1 MFLDETWTPLF
12 HLKTSFF
19 NGHCYPALIWFNPR
33 KSYFPNN
40 FWVIFF
46 LLYVTLNPACC
57 AQSELGVP
65 NTIFFTRWN
74 DFLNW
79 QQMCRLKNK
88 QFFQERILTNL
99 FSHGLKN
106 LKKCKAFEW
115 VSAWAKLFTF
125 HNLRQKQMKKK
136 KLL

>member
-46 LLYVTLNPACC
+46 VIRHFKPRMLRSIRTGCSKYNFFYKMKWFF
-57 AQSELGVP
+57 ELTANVQ
-65 NTIFFTRWN
+65 I
-74 DFLNW
+74 
-79 QQMCRLKNK
+79 KNK